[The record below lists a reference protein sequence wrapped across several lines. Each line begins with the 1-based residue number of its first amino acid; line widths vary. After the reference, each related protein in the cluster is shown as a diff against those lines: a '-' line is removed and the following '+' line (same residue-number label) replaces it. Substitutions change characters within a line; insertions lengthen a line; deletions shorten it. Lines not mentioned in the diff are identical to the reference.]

1 MRLARAFAALAVV
14 LVAALPAPAQP
25 RAANLLS
32 LEQYL
37 DWEDVQQPQLSPDG
51 TQVIYT
57 RRWVDKMNDKWET
70 TLWTMNVDGTHQ
82 RALGPGSGVRWS
94 PDGKRIAYIA
104 RGEPSGPQIF
114 TRWMDA
120 EGAVTQISHLTEA
133 PSALEWSPD
142 GRTIAFNMNVPTRE
156 NWRIAMP
163 TPPRGAKWTEA
174 PKIVTRL
181 NFRRD
186 REGYTDE
193 YYRHIFTI
201 PADGGTPR
209 QITDGDWNHGA
220 PSFSA
225 DGKSIVF
232 SSLRVDDPE
241 HQFRKSTLYVANL
254 VTGKITALTHDNR
267 NNGNPQYSPNGQL
280 IAWMAA
286 DSVDHSAWAPQVLWV
301 MNADGSNPHPVTGSL
316 DRPISDVIW
325 APDNS
330 GLYFGV
336 ESEGSK
342 NFAFASVTGQVRPI
356 TTGAQVLT
364 VTDIS
369 AGGVA
374 VGTRSTATKPN
385 DVVSFTIPKSGTVTS
400 VAQLTAVNDDVLAGK
415 DLASTEEIWYRSKD
429 GLRIQG
435 WIVKPPGFDPKKK
448 YPLILD
454 IHGGP
459 QAMYNVGFSFARQD
473 HAAAGYVVL
482 YTNPRGSTGYGTKFT
497 NEIKNAYP
505 DKDFDDLMVGVDSVI
520 ARGYVDPKN
529 LFVYGCSGGG
539 VLTAWTVG
547 HTDRFAAASSNC
559 PVIDWISFV
568 GETDGASWYFN
579 FEKPFWE
586 DPSEHLR
593 RSPIMYVGNVKTP
606 TMLMTGVLDLR
617 TPMPQTEEFYRA
629 LKLRGVP
636 TAMIRMNG
644 EYHGTSSI
652 PSNFLRTQL
661 YLRSWFERYSTK
673 KTASN

>member
-104 RGEPSGPQIF
+104 RCEPSGPQIF

-232 SSLRVDDPE
+232 SSLRVDDP
-241 HQFRKSTLYVANL
+241 
-254 VTGKITALTHDNR
+254 
-267 NNGNPQYSPNGQL
+267 
-280 IAWMAA
+280 
-286 DSVDHSAWAPQVLWV
+286 
-301 MNADGSNPHPVTGSL
+301 
-316 DRPISDVIW
+316 
-325 APDNS
+325 
-330 GLYFGV
+330 
-336 ESEGSK
+336 
-342 NFAFASVTGQVRPI
+342 
-356 TTGAQVLT
+356 
-364 VTDIS
+364 
-369 AGGVA
+369 
-374 VGTRSTATKPN
+374 
-385 DVVSFTIPKSGTVTS
+385 
-400 VAQLTAVNDDVLAGK
+400 
-415 DLASTEEIWYRSKD
+415 
-429 GLRIQG
+429 
-435 WIVKPPGFDPKKK
+435 
-448 YPLILD
+448 
-454 IHGGP
+454 
-459 QAMYNVGFSFARQD
+459 
-473 HAAAGYVVL
+473 
-482 YTNPRGSTGYGTKFT
+482 
-497 NEIKNAYP
+497 
-505 DKDFDDLMVGVDSVI
+505 
-520 ARGYVDPKN
+520 
-529 LFVYGCSGGG
+529 
-539 VLTAWTVG
+539 
-547 HTDRFAAASSNC
+547 
-559 PVIDWISFV
+559 
-568 GETDGASWYFN
+568 
-579 FEKPFWE
+579 
-586 DPSEHLR
+586 
-593 RSPIMYVGNVKTP
+593 
-606 TMLMTGVLDLR
+606 
-617 TPMPQTEEFYRA
+617 
-629 LKLRGVP
+629 
-636 TAMIRMNG
+636 
-644 EYHGTSSI
+644 
-652 PSNFLRTQL
+652 
-661 YLRSWFERYSTK
+661 
-673 KTASN
+673 